1 MLPLPECRPLTDAGW
16 PSDAQWFVERSPREW
31 PPTFRMSRRELVLA
45 AVAAVDWLLP
55 LWQAARASDSA
66 PVRAVEAA
74 RSNPIAP
81 TENLRM
87 HARALAKACTA
98 SRERSM
104 GYEHRI
110 AEAARAVALASAAT
124 SDAS

>member
-1 MLPLPECRPLTDAGW
+1 
-16 PSDAQWFVERSPREW
+16 
-31 PPTFRMSRRELVLA
+31 
-45 AVAAVDWLLP
+45 
-55 LWQAARASDSA
+55 
-66 PVRAVEAA
+66 
-74 RSNPIAP
+74 
-81 TENLRM
+81 M

-124 SDAS
+124 SDASATDAVAEALAKVEEHALYAFSVVGTYGKERAVREEILNRIGSVAAAAAGG